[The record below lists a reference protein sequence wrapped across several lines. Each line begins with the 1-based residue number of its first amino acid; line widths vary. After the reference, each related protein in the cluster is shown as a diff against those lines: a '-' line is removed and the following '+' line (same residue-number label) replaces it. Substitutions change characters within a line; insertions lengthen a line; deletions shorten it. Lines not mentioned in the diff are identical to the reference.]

1 MADEITPEVRT
12 QRMKEF
18 LSMLPLTL
26 ELAGLPKCA
35 PGSLFNEGQMEVRVT
50 VVRNAYKLAHQLIRE
65 IGEKGVNG

>member
-1 MADEITPEVRT
+1 MADEITPEVRQ

-35 PGSLFNEGQMEVRVT
+35 PGTLFNDGQMEVRVT
-50 VVRNAYKLAHQLIRE
+50 VVRNAYKLARQLVKDV
-65 IGEKGVNG
+65 GETGV